1 MWRRHVRLRVD
12 PMTSTHLPHES
23 EPSPPCCRASVSV
36 PEANVVDAGEPKPFE
51 ALIAE
56 RPAFEA
62 FVRKRI
68 HGDDAEEIVQ
78 AAFVRAFEHRD
89 ELRDRDDAR
98 AWFYGILRH
107 ALVDRARR
115 SEVRERASSRLAA
128 ESDVVVPFEEP
139 RRACACV
146 ARVLED
152 LRPEYREALEH
163 VVLAERPLAELA
175 EGVSPNTAAVRVH
188 RAKKALAREVS
199 ATCGACAGDGCRD
212 CTCHA

>member
-1 MWRRHVRLRVD
+1 MAWHVRLRVD
-12 PMTSTHLPHES
+12 PMTTTPPDRDF
-23 EPSPPCCRASVSV
+23 EPSPSCCRAPAAGGSLS
-36 PEANVVDAGEPKPFE
+36 DASTLLE
-51 ALIAE
+51 ALVAE

-68 HGDDAEEIVQ
+68 DGGDAEEIVQ
-78 AAFVRAFEHRD
+78 AAFAKAFEHRT
-89 ELRDRDDAR
+89 ELREPEGAR

-115 SEVRERASSRLAA
+115 SEVRERASSRLSA
-128 ESDVVVPFEEP
+128 ESDRVVSFEEP

-146 ARVLED
+146 ARVLAE

-163 VVLAERPLAELA
+163 VVLEERPLAELA
-175 EGVSPNTAAVRVH
+175 EGVSSNTAAVRVH

-199 ATCGACAGDGCRD
+199 ATCGACAGEGCRD
-212 CTCHA
+212 CTCHAP